1 MSERVPQ
8 DGEIFLKSKKF
19 VDNWQKRAKIN
30 MTMEKCNAETRS
42 ASDVQR
48 MGEGA
53 SPIEAQQIGHFQAAC
68 DEQDG

>member
-1 MSERVPQ
+1 
-8 DGEIFLKSKKF
+8 
-19 VDNWQKRAKIN
+19 